1 MNRWHIFSRGRR
13 SCFMSEVLLRYH
25 QGTGVDN
32 IMPISIPSLIAFY
45 LVFLVRNN
53 TLVWGTKIIIDRCS
67 VGIRSFLN
75 QLAMNRN
82 HKNAAGVETAAVQD
96 KKHAVYLW
104 VKRQIRHS

>member
-32 IMPISIPSLIAFY
+32 ITPISIPSLIAFY

-53 TLVWGTKIIIDRCS
+53 TLVWGKIIIDRCS

-96 KKHAVYLW
+96 KKHPVYLW